1 MLVLV
6 LLPFWTSLLVR
17 TTAWIALLQ
26 TNGVINSFLLSV
38 GIVDQPIEMLYTS
51 FATVVAMTHILLP
64 FMILP
69 LYSVMRGI
77 DPSYLRA
84 ALSLGA
90 RPIPAF
96 ARIYFPMTLPGL
108 SAGALLVFIISVGYY
123 ITPAL
128 VGGTDGQMIS
138 NIIAF
143 HMQRS
148 NNWELAAAL
157 GSLLLALI
165 LLLYWLYD
173 RFVGASNIKLAKEQ
187 TMKIPAYY
195 GFWHHL
201 GSWLLKTSSWLVL
214 LFLIMPILVII
225 PLSFNV
231 EPFFSF
237 TEGMLTFQPEA
248 YSLRWYTAIF
258 TDDKWLLAIKNSF
271 LIGFFAT
278 LLATVL
284 GTCAAVGLARDDMP
298 ARRLITALLLSPMI
312 VPLIITAAG
321 MFFFY
326 SDLGL
331 AGSYL
336 GVILAHAALGTPFV
350 IITVTATLTGFDYSL
365 ARAAVNL
372 GATPLRVFFDII
384 MPLIRPGVI
393 SGALFAFI
401 TSFDEVVVILF
412 MAGPQQRTIPRQMF
426 SGLREQISPSILAIA
441 TLLILMSIALLIT
454 IELLRRRATRMRGIE
469 TIE

>member
-1 MLVLV
+1 M
-6 LLPFWTSLLVR
+6 S
-17 TTAWIALLQ
+17 
-26 TNGVINSFLLSV
+26 
-38 GIVDQPIEMLYTS
+38 
-51 FATVVAMTHILLP
+51 
-64 FMILP
+64 
-69 LYSVMRGI
+69 
-77 DPSYLRA
+77 
-84 ALSLGA
+84 
-90 RPIPAF
+90 
-96 ARIYFPMTLPGL
+96 
-108 SAGALLVFIISVGYY
+108 
-123 ITPAL
+123 
-128 VGGTDGQMIS
+128 
-138 NIIAF
+138 
-143 HMQRS
+143 
-148 NNWELAAAL
+148 
-157 GSLLLALI
+157 
-165 LLLYWLYD
+165 
-173 RFVGASNIKLAKEQ
+173 
-187 TMKIPAYY
+187 KIPAYY
-195 GFWHHL
+195 GFWYHL

-248 YSLRWYTAIF
+248 YSLRWYSAIF
-258 TDDKWLLAIKNSF
+258 SDDKWLLAIKNSF

-298 ARRLITALLLSPMI
+298 MRRLITALLLSPMI

-331 AGSYL
+331 AGNYL
-336 GVILAHAALGTPFV
+336 GIIIAHAALGTPFV

-365 ARAAVNL
+365 ARAALNL

-426 SGLREQISPSILAIA
+426 SGLREQINPSILAIA
-441 TLLILMSIALLIT
+441 TLLILMSIVLLIT

-469 TIE
+469 QIE

>member
-1 MLVLV
+1 
-6 LLPFWTSLLVR
+6 
-17 TTAWIALLQ
+17 
-26 TNGVINSFLLSV
+26 
-38 GIVDQPIEMLYTS
+38 
-51 FATVVAMTHILLP
+51 
-64 FMILP
+64 
-69 LYSVMRGI
+69 
-77 DPSYLRA
+77 
-84 ALSLGA
+84 
-90 RPIPAF
+90 
-96 ARIYFPMTLPGL
+96 
-108 SAGALLVFIISVGYY
+108 
-123 ITPAL
+123 
-128 VGGTDGQMIS
+128 
-138 NIIAF
+138 
-143 HMQRS
+143 
-148 NNWELAAAL
+148 
-157 GSLLLALI
+157 
-165 LLLYWLYD
+165 
-173 RFVGASNIKLAKEQ
+173 
-187 TMKIPAYY
+187 MKIPAYY

-248 YSLRWYTAIF
+248 YSLRWYSAIF
-258 TDDKWLLAIKNSF
+258 SDDKWLLAIKNSF
-271 LIGFFAT
+271 VIGFFAT
-278 LLATVL
+278 LLATLL

-331 AGSYL
+331 AGNYL
-336 GVILAHAALGTPFV
+336 GVIIAHAALGTPFV

-365 ARAAVNL
+365 ARAALNL

-441 TLLILMSIALLIT
+441 TLLILMSIVLLIT

-469 TIE
+469 EL

>member
-1 MLVLV
+1 M
-6 LLPFWTSLLVR
+6 S
-17 TTAWIALLQ
+17 
-26 TNGVINSFLLSV
+26 
-38 GIVDQPIEMLYTS
+38 
-51 FATVVAMTHILLP
+51 
-64 FMILP
+64 
-69 LYSVMRGI
+69 
-77 DPSYLRA
+77 
-84 ALSLGA
+84 
-90 RPIPAF
+90 
-96 ARIYFPMTLPGL
+96 
-108 SAGALLVFIISVGYY
+108 
-123 ITPAL
+123 
-128 VGGTDGQMIS
+128 
-138 NIIAF
+138 
-143 HMQRS
+143 
-148 NNWELAAAL
+148 
-157 GSLLLALI
+157 
-165 LLLYWLYD
+165 
-173 RFVGASNIKLAKEQ
+173 
-187 TMKIPAYY
+187 KIPAYY
-195 GFWHHL
+195 GFWYHL

-248 YSLRWYTAIF
+248 YSLRWYSAIF
-258 TDDKWLLAIKNSF
+258 SDDKWMLAIKNSF

-298 ARRLITALLLSPMI
+298 MRRLITALLLSPMI

-331 AGSYL
+331 AGNYL
-336 GVILAHAALGTPFV
+336 GIIIAHAALGTPFV

-365 ARAAVNL
+365 ARAALNL

-426 SGLREQISPSILAIA
+426 SGLREQINPSILAIA
-441 TLLILMSIALLIT
+441 TLLILMSIVLLIT

-469 TIE
+469 QIE